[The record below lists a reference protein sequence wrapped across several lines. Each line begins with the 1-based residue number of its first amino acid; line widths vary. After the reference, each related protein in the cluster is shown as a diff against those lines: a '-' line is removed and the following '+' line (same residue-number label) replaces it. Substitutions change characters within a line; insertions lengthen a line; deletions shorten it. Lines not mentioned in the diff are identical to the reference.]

1 MGVTRLRAGE
11 TRRGGGG
18 VEAGI
23 EQNRASPDRAEA
35 TRAEPSPEV
44 MLRRRNRT
52 LAAMLASFVVAML
65 VTVVS
70 LAVMLH
76 YAQAHHVLVAL

>member
-1 MGVTRLRAGE
+1 
-11 TRRGGGG
+11 

-23 EQNRASPDRAEA
+23 EQNRASSDRAEG
-35 TRAEPSPEV
+35 TRDKPSVEA